1 MFKIL
6 AGILILY
13 VTLCGKC
20 EFAGLIDVV
29 LDMAIISIGA
39 GLDTI
44 FHKKGWQLVA
54 MYCYL
59 FYISFIK

>member
-44 FHKKGWQLVA
+44 FHKKG
-54 MYCYL
+54 
-59 FYISFIK
+59 

>member
-13 VTLCGKC
+13 VILNYS
-20 EFAGLIDVV
+20 FSGLIDIG
-29 LDMAIISIGA
+29 LYLAIISIAA

-44 FHKKGWQLVA
+44 FHKKG
-54 MYCYL
+54 
-59 FYISFIK
+59 